1 LGYGYYNQA
10 SEISIRMLS
19 RNGAIDKAFLTKRV
33 REAIAYRK
41 QWVGDAQ
48 AYRIVNSEV
57 DRLPGFVL
65 DRYGDVL
72 VMQILTM
79 GMERL
84 RPVLIEILKEVFPGM
99 ALLDRSD
106 APSRRYER
114 LADRVEWIVGNV
126 SEVVIEE
133 AGTKYKVLFGEGQ
146 KTGFYLDQRD
156 NRVFLAEAG
165 IKGKVLDAFCY
176 SGGFGLALA
185 RKGCQVL
192 GLDIQEE
199 AIRQA
204 EVNRALNGL
213 SEPQIR
219 FKMVN
224 VFDELKELVK
234 AGESYDLVILDPP
247 SFVKKKDAVDA
258 AVSGYKE
265 ILLRGLKLVNEG
277 GLLAV
282 FSCSYHVDEFLLLQ
296 TAMAAAFDAKKSIKI
311 VKFLK
316 QSADHP
322 IDPFV
327 PESYYLKGFLFQVT
341 SV

>member
-1 LGYGYYNQA
+1 
-10 SEISIRMLS
+10 
-19 RNGAIDKAFLTKRV
+19 
-33 REAIAYRK
+33 
-41 QWVGDAQ
+41 
-48 AYRIVNSEV
+48 
-57 DRLPGFVL
+57 
-65 DRYGDVL
+65 
-72 VMQILTM
+72 
-79 GMERL
+79 
-84 RPVLIEILKEVFPGM
+84 
-99 ALLDRSD
+99 
-106 APSRRYER
+106 
-114 LADRVEWIVGNV
+114 
-126 SEVVIEE
+126 
-133 AGTKYKVLFGEGQ
+133 
-146 KTGFYLDQRD
+146 
-156 NRVFLAEAG
+156 
-165 IKGKVLDAFCY
+165 
-176 SGGFGLALA
+176 
-185 RKGCQVL
+185 
-192 GLDIQEE
+192 
-199 AIRQA
+199 
-204 EVNRALNGL
+204 
-213 SEPQIR
+213 
-219 FKMVN
+219 MVN